1 MGLRAYLMAGPYAR
15 KDCLAS
21 PLILVM
27 ELGGLGLSN
36 GEGWKTEWDVGARVQ
51 GRGGSSAAL
60 VPMTAT
66 HRKHKSTLE
75 KIFKG
80 CRTFSRV

>member
-1 MGLRAYLMAGPYAR
+1 MGLRAYLKAHPNIG

-27 ELGGLGLSN
+27 ELGGPGLIN
-36 GEGWKTEWDVGARVQ
+36 GEGWKTEWNVGARVEV
-51 GRGGSSAAL
+51 RGGSLAAL
-60 VPMTAT
+60 VPMTAG
-66 HRKHKSTLE
+66 HHKHKSTLE

-80 CRTFSRV
+80 YRTFLRL

>member
-1 MGLRAYLMAGPYAR
+1 MAHLNIR
-15 KDCLAS
+15 KDCLVL

-36 GEGWKTEWDVGARVQ
+36 GEGWKTEWDAEARVE

-60 VPMTAT
+60 VPMTAIR
-66 HRKHKSTLE
+66 HKHKSNLE